1 MASFK
6 IKVGLAG
13 DLAASRMKVDMVC
26 LPDERNGYRLA
37 TCYVLQ
43 AAPRCVP
50 IYEYAVAQHQ
60 DTGHLGRCFGYER

>member
-26 LPDERNGYRLA
+26 LPDERDGYRL
-37 TCYVLQ
+37 TTYVLSKQ
-43 AAPRCVP
+43 RRGSCV
-50 IYEYAVAQHQ
+50 YECAVARHQ
-60 DTGHLGRCFGYER
+60 DTGHLGRCFGYEM